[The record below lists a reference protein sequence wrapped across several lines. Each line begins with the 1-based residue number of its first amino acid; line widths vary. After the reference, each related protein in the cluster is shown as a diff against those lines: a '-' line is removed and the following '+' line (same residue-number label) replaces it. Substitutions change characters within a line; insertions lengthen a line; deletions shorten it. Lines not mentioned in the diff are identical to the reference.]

1 MWCENMKSLVECVPN
16 FSEGRDKNKINMI
29 TDIVRN
35 FQIYGPQILMGAI
48 LIGYFT
54 PISPIWWLM
63 SPFVNFFLLL
73 FAGL

>member
-1 MWCENMKSLVECVPN
+1 
-16 FSEGRDKNKINMI
+16 
-29 TDIVRN
+29 
-35 FQIYGPQILMGAI
+35 MGAI

-63 SPFVNFFLLL
+63 SPFVNFFLFL